1 MGRSA
6 RLAAAVPLV
15 VLLSGCAWASRPLTP
30 AEDAGPRLTH
40 AALVRK
46 AEAACD
52 RRSRTLAAL
61 PRPRTKAQVK
71 HFFAR
76 VAAVER
82 AEVEALAA
90 LRPPE
95 RDELKYARLV
105 AASLELAEIAERFHV
120 AVVRSEDHE
129 RRRALAAA
137 DRASAAY
144 DRAAR
149 RLGLACR
156 QSS

>member
-1 MGRSA
+1 MRSLVA
-6 RLAAAVPLV
+6 TGLLAVATCGCTYFGSTPLR
-15 VLLSGCAWASRPLTP
+15 SS
-30 AEDAGPRLTH
+30 EAGFERPRLSH

-46 AEAACD
+46 ADAACG
-52 RRSRTLAAL
+52 RRSRALAAL
-61 PRPRTKAQVK
+61 PRPRTNAQARG
-71 HFFAR
+71 FFSR

-90 LRPPE
+90 LRPPK

-105 AASLELAEIAERFHV
+105 AASFELAEIAKRFHL
-120 AVVRSEDHE
+120 AVRRGDEHE

-137 DRASAAY
+137 ERASAAY

-149 RLGLACR
+149 RLGVACR
-156 QSS
+156 QS